1 MATRKVKGPAA
12 TSSGVPLDALMS
24 DLRDNAEKEFGKH
37 GISTCDEFF
46 DSIEGI
52 PIEDNIPLQYLVGI
66 DVIPLHRV
74 FHLVGEPASF
84 KSTMAWY
91 FAYLFLQNQGLVA
104 WLDTEHKSNPDM
116 VKAFLQG
123 DMEGYS
129 KRVLVHILRSMDH
142 TLKAMQRH
150 AAWYDEKVPSKE
162 VPFMLLL
169 DSLGA
174 VTSEDSIANMDK
186 GGKAVDGPSFVHAHR
201 AAELT
206 EQFRAYVPTHL
217 ANKPMFL
224 LCTNHLKKAID
235 SNRPSHLPPEERTG
249 GGIGKDFASTCT
261 IRMQAAKDMS
271 TAGETKKLLFMKTI
285 KASLAPTGRRIQV
298 IMTMKRN
305 PDLLDND
312 GKPVEMAF
320 FDWNTALCELL
331 IDDKQVSKTAVK
343 NIVQVTQI
351 NKSKYNCTTLGLSG
365 VHPRELGAAIHANKE
380 IREALQDL
388 LGIHR
393 KRKFG
398 KS

>member
-1 MATRKVKGPAA
+1 MAQRKSRSKAKETEAPPA
-12 TSSGVPLDALMS
+12 GGRLDSLFES
-24 DLRDNAEKEFGKH
+24 LRDATEKEFGKD
-37 GISTCDEFF
+37 GVSSCSEFF

-52 PIEDNIPLQYLVGI
+52 PLDENLPLQFLVGI

-91 FAYLFLQNQGLVA
+91 FAYKFLKNQGLVA

-123 DMEGYS
+123 DTEGFS
-129 KRVLVHILRSMDH
+129 KRVLVHELRSMDH

-150 AAWYDEKVPSKE
+150 AAWYDDSIPNKD

-174 VTSEDSIANMDK
+174 VTSEESIDQMNKA
-186 GGKAVDGPSFVHAHR
+186 GKAVDGPSFVHAHR

-217 ANKPMFL
+217 ASKPMFL
-224 LCTNHLKKAID
+224 LCTNHLKKEIGT
-235 SNRPSHLPPEERTG
+235 NMPGMPPKDRTG
-249 GGIGKDFASTCT
+249 GGVGKDFASTCT
-261 IRMQAAKDMS
+261 IKMAAAKDMS
-271 TAGETKKLLFMKTI
+271 TSKETKKLLTMKTM
-285 KASLAPTGRRIQV
+285 KASLAPTGRKINV
-298 IMTMKRN
+298 IMTLKR
-305 PDLLDND
+305 DEET
-312 GKPVEMAF
+312 GHEMAF
-320 FDWNTALCELL
+320 FDWDTALCELL
-331 IDDKQVSKTAVK
+331 IDDKQVSKTAR
-343 NIVQVTQI
+343 NEIVQVTQV

-365 VHPRELGAAIHANKE
+365 VHPRELGAALHANKE
-380 IREALQDL
+380 IREKLQDL

-393 KRKFG
+393 KRRFNAG
-398 KS
+398 